1 MLPARVRTVLALAA
15 LGLSAQA
22 QLPVLHTSG
31 RSIVNPGGSVVGL
44 HGVNLG
50 GLFVMEGWMTPLD
63 SGGLPDTYSVIQK
76 LDARF
81 GIAAE
86 QALIAGF
93 QQDWINEADLDNI
106 RNTGFNTVRVP
117 LWWGQFY
124 PLGNV
129 SNGSFRSD
137 AFNRLDWLV
146 NACAARGLY
155 VILDMHGA
163 VGGQS
168 NSDSTG
174 QQNSNGYW
182 SNGDN
187 QGNTAYLWW
196 QIANHYRGNGTVAGY
211 DLLNEPFGAPSNDA
225 VISAYKSLY
234 NTVRSADPDHMIF
247 LEATWG
253 YWNWSMLPDPASQG
267 WTNVV
272 YSTHEYQYNAS
283 QTAVEQGAANQVNDF
298 NNHAN
303 YNVPG
308 YIGEFN
314 DFGYG
319 AGTWQSSV
327 NAYTNAGLSWT
338 MWSYKNI
345 HGSLPD
351 AWGLYDPNFYP
362 AKPNVSTDA
371 QSTIAG
377 DWAQWTTANAFGF
390 NASLGFTQGGSSVS
404 GLSGAHVLVPQNAT
418 GLALDDWQSGTGA
431 GNQIDIWPRNGS
443 GAQSWV
449 FNGNGVSPAGSYN
462 IAVSYGAYCAT
473 ASGTNDG
480 SLVNLQPCNGSAA
493 QAWAAVPSG
502 AGYALKPA
510 SNPGQC
516 LDVQGFGT
524 SGGTL
529 VQVWTCA
536 NSSNQQWALQ

>member
-1 MLPARVRTVLALAA
+1 MLPASRLIPLAA
-15 LGLSAQA
+15 PLLAATAFA
-22 QLPVLHTSG
+22 QLPMLHTSG
-31 RSIVNPGGSVVGL
+31 RSIVNGSGSIVAL

-81 GIAAE
+81 GIGAE
-86 QALIAGF
+86 QSLISGF
-93 QQDWINEADLDNI
+93 QQNWINENDLDNI

-117 LWWGQFY
+117 VWWGQFY
-124 PLGNV
+124 PLNNV

-174 QQNSNGYW
+174 QQNSNQYW
-182 SNGDN
+182 SNGNN

-196 QIANHYRGNGTVAGY
+196 QIANHYKGNGTVAGY
-211 DLLNEPFGAPSNDA
+211 DLLNEPFGGPSSDA
-225 VISAYKSLY
+225 IISAYKSLY
-234 NTVRSADPDHMIF
+234 NTVRSADPDHMIIV
-247 LEATWG
+247 EGTWG
-253 YWNWSMLPDPASQG
+253 NWNWSMLPDPASVG

-272 YSTHEYQYNAS
+272 YSMHEYQYNAS
-283 QTAVEQGAANQVNDF
+283 QAQVQQGAVNQVNDF
-298 NNHAN
+298 NNHAS

-319 AGTWQSSV
+319 AGTWQQSV
-327 NAYTNAGLSWT
+327 SAYNNAGLSWT
-338 MWSYKNI
+338 FWSYKNAQ
-345 HGSLPD
+345 GTLPD
-351 AWGLYDPNFYP
+351 AWGLYDPTYFP
-362 AKPNVSTDA
+362 TKPNIGSDA
-371 QSTIAG
+371 QNTIAA

-390 NASLGFTQGGSSVS
+390 NSSLGFAQGGSAG
-404 GLSGAHVLVPQNAT
+404 GLNGKHTLVPQNAT
-418 GLALDDWQSGTGA
+418 GLALDDYKQGTGA
-431 GNQIDIWPRNGS
+431 GNQIDIWTRNGT
-443 GAQSWV
+443 GAQAWV
-449 FNGNGVSPAGSYN
+449 LNNSGVAPAGDYN
-462 IAVSYGAYCAT
+462 IAVSFGAYCVT

-480 SLVNLQPCNGSAA
+480 AVVNLQPCNGSAG

-502 AGYALKPA
+502 AGYLLKPA
-510 SNPGQC
+510 SNPNQC
-516 LDVQGFGT
+516 LDVRDRGT
-524 SGGTL
+524 TDGSL

-536 NSSNQQWALQ
+536 SSPNQQWALQ